1 MFKDLF
7 SKNLSKVDR
16 KIRFAVSFI
25 LIPFPLLFGFKT
37 IPISI
42 SLLGIGLFFNA
53 VIGVCFGYKMF
64 GISTCK
70 VSKK

>member
-7 SKNLSKVDR
+7 SKNLSKAER
-16 KIRFAVSFI
+16 KIRFIVSFA
-25 LIPFPLLFGFKT
+25 LIPFPLLFGFKI
-37 IPISI
+37 IPITI

-53 VIGVCFGYKMF
+53 VIGVCFGYKML